1 MNITNHLQEK
11 KYVAFLDVLGFK
23 ELVRTKGEKLNRYFT
38 TIENA
43 LIDIQSDKK
52 EITSQLVSDSTI
64 LACDFNSQNL
74 KLLLKAVQTIQARCA
89 IENIWIRGAITIGD
103 IYFNRELNIV
113 VGNGLSDAYILESQE
128 KFPRVIVDPKIL
140 KTEYGFGTRKLFIER
155 FNNHQERNRIAPLIH
170 DSLEQ
175 NESIENEAIFVAFAE
190 RIIYENIDNLDVIYS
205 NIQNELYN
213 SQVTYQKYLW
223 LKQYFINS
231 LTKMSYYY
239 ENMRS
244 LKMPYDSKTYVK
256 LDYYKSKFAHL

>member
-1 MNITNHLQEK
+1 MDITNHLQEK

-23 ELVRTKGEKLNRYFT
+23 EIVRIKGEKLNRYFT

-64 LACDFNSQNL
+64 LACDFTSQNL
-74 KLLLKAVQTIQARCA
+74 ALLLKAVQTIQARCA
-89 IENIWIRGAITIGD
+89 LENIWIRGAITIGD

-113 VGNGLSDAYILESQE
+113 VGNGLSDAYLLESQE
-128 KFPRVIVDPKIL
+128 KFPRVIIDPKIL
-140 KTEYGFGTRKLFIER
+140 KTEFGFGTRQLFIKR
-155 FNNHQERNRIAPLIH
+155 FNIEQERDRIPPLIH
-170 DSLEQ
+170 DSLDQ
-175 NESIENEAIFVAFAE
+175 NESIEHEAIFVAFAE
-190 RIIYENIDNLDVIYS
+190 RIIYENIDNLEVIYN

-213 SQVTYQKYLW
+213 SQITYQKYLW

-239 ENMRS
+239 ENMRRFK
-244 LKMPYDSKTYVK
+244 LPYDPITYRK
-256 LDYYKSKFAHL
+256 LDAYKSKFVHL

>member
-1 MNITNHLQEK
+1 MNITDYLEDK

-23 ELVRTKGEKLNRYFT
+23 ELVRTKGEKLNRYFE

-43 LIDIQSDKK
+43 LIDIRSDKT

-64 LACDFNSQNL
+64 LACDMTKQNL
-74 KLLLKAVQTIQARCA
+74 RILLKAVQTIQARCA

-103 IYFNRELNIV
+103 IYFNRNLNIV

-128 KFPRVIVDPKIL
+128 KFPRVIIDPKIL
-140 KTEYGFGTRKLFIER
+140 KTEHGFGTRQIFAKM
-155 FNNHQERNRIAPLIH
+155 FNNNQEGNKIPLIH

-175 NESIENEAIFVAFAE
+175 NEPIENEAIFVAFAE
-190 RIIYENIDNLDVIYS
+190 RIIYENMDNLQVIYN

-213 SQVTYQKYLW
+213 SQKTYQKYLW

-231 LTKMSYYY
+231 INRMSYYY
-239 ENMRS
+239 ANMRHYN
-244 LKMPYDSKTYVK
+244 LPYDNETYNK
-256 LDYYKSKFAHL
+256 LEIYKSKFVHL